1 MRFKK
6 FDLNLLVALDA
17 LLAERSVSRAALRLN
32 LSPSATS
39 DALSRLREFF
49 GDELLVQV
57 GRRMEPTPRA
67 DSLQHAVRDMLVRLD
82 STITSEPSFDPSRSD
97 RRFRIYASDYT
108 QMVLAPQAMRL
119 AAAEH
124 CQASFD
130 FLPQVANPQRHL
142 ESGDADL
149 LVLPRSL
156 MSDEHPTEALYD
168 ENFVCV
174 LWAGSRLARSTLT
187 RDRYLAAGHVVMR
200 PPATSEDSSF
210 EDWFVKRE
218 GHQRRIAATSYG
230 FATVPGLLVGT
241 EWVATMHGR
250 LAVLLGEVWPLALRP
265 CPVTIPPMTQAMQW
279 HSYRTQDPGLEWL
292 RGLLQRAAAALPAPA
307 ALAG

>member
-39 DALSRLREFF
+39 DALARLREFF

-82 STITSEPSFDPSRSD
+82 STITTEPSFDPARTD

-119 AAAEH
+119 AAAEN

-130 FLPQVANPQRHL
+130 FLPQVAEPQRHL

-149 LVLPRSL
+149 LVLPRTL
-156 MSDEHPTEALYD
+156 MSDDHPVESLYD
-168 ENFVCV
+168 ESFVCV
-174 LWAGSRLARSTLT
+174 LWAGSQLAEFPLT
-187 RDRYLAAGHVVMR
+187 RERYLAAGHVVMR
-200 PPATSEDSSF
+200 PSASSQDTSF
-210 EDWFVKRE
+210 EDWFVRRE
-218 GHQRRIAATSYG
+218 GHLRRIAATSYG

-250 LAVLLGEVWPLALRP
+250 LASLLKEVWPLTLRA
-265 CPVTIPPMTQAMQW
+265 CPVPIQPMTQAMQW

-292 RGLLQRAAAALPAPA
+292 RQLLQRAAADLPLLPAIA
-307 ALAG
+307 T